1 VTLLVRVR
9 GASLWTLLVWAIVTI
24 YASYFSVRTV
34 GVHRGLGTSAYD
46 FALYDQGIWL
56 ISRGHTPFVTLMGR
70 NLFGDHSSFILLLL
84 VPFYWVISNTSFLFV
99 VQSIVIAL
107 GALPVYYFSKSCMRS
122 EGLGALMAVL
132 YLVHPAI
139 GWTNLENFH
148 PDSAL
153 GVLVATA
160 IWAAH
165 SKRWIW
171 YWVAVA
177 LALLVKEDVA
187 FVLAPLGLWVAVYQH
202 RKYGLI
208 TSVTS
213 LAMMAVMFLAVMRG
227 LTGVTFRN
235 SWRVP
240 FGGIGG
246 FLTTLV
252 TKPLEFAR
260 YMVSEDRPMYVWQML
275 SPMAFVFIYRPGLAL
290 VGVVMLA
297 SNVVSTFWYQHH
309 IHYHYSLI
317 IVPCIVMGSSWALG
331 KMSRSFMNASVV
343 LVAIA
348 SFLTSLLWSPLPLS
362 FTTTQHWT
370 SHSAPVIAARE
381 ALDSIPDDVS
391 VAAYHSITAH
401 LARRV
406 EIYSFPNPFERSLY
420 GPDVF
425 AKGDRLPQAE
435 TVEFVILPASLDGPA
450 EAVWNAEVVHF
461 SVVFSNAWWVVYKR
475 N

>member
-1 VTLLVRVR
+1 MFDRVLR
-9 GASLWTLLVWAIVTI
+9 ASKPTLLVWTVVAL
-24 YASYFSVRTV
+24 YATYFSVRTV

-46 FALYDQGIWL
+46 FALYDQGLWL
-56 ISRGHTPFVTLMGR
+56 ISRGDTPFVTLMGR

-84 VPFYWVISNTSFLFV
+84 VPFYWVISSTSLLFV
-99 VQSIVIAL
+99 VQSIAIAL

-148 PDSAL
+148 PDSML

-165 SKRWIW
+165 SKRWRW
-171 YWVAVA
+171 YWAAVA

-187 FVLAPLGLWVAVYQH
+187 FVLVPLGVWVGVYHH
-202 RKYGLI
+202 RRFGLI
-208 TSVTS
+208 TSLVS
-213 LAMMAVMFLAVMRG
+213 LATMSVMFLVVMRG

-246 FLTTLV
+246 FFATLV
-252 TKPLEFAR
+252 TKPLVFAR
-260 YMVSEDRPMYVWQML
+260 YIASEDRPMYVWQML
-275 SPMAFVFIYRPGLAL
+275 SPMAFVFAYRPALAL

-317 IVPCIVMGSSWALG
+317 IVPCIVMGSAWALG
-331 KMSRSFMNASVV
+331 KMSRNVMNASVV
-343 LVAIA
+343 LVATA
-348 SFLTSLLWSPLPLS
+348 SFLTAFLWSPLPLS
-362 FTTTQHWT
+362 LSTTQHWT
-370 SHSAPVIAARE
+370 SQSAPVVAARE
-381 ALDSIPDDVS
+381 ALEFVPGDVS
-391 VAAYHSITAH
+391 VAAYHSVSAH

-406 EIYSFPNPFERSLY
+406 EIYSFPNPFQRSLY

-435 TVEFVILPASLDGPA
+435 TVEYVILPLTL
-450 EAVWNAEVVHF
+450 EADANAIWQAEVSRF
-461 SVVFSNAWWVVYKR
+461 SVVFSNAWWVVYQR
-475 N
+475 S

>member
-1 VTLLVRVR
+1 MFDRVLR
-9 GASLWTLLVWAIVTI
+9 ASKPTLLVWTVVAL
-24 YASYFSVRTV
+24 YATYFSVRTV

-46 FALYDQGIWL
+46 FALYDQGLWL
-56 ISRGHTPFVTLMGR
+56 ISRGDTPFVTLMGR

-84 VPFYWVISNTSFLFV
+84 VPFYWVISSTSLLFV
-99 VQSIVIAL
+99 VQSIAIAL

-148 PDSAL
+148 PDSML

-165 SKRWIW
+165 SKRWRW
-171 YWVAVA
+171 YWAAVA

-187 FVLAPLGLWVAVYQH
+187 FVLVPLGVWVAVYQH
-202 RKYGLI
+202 RRFGLI
-208 TSVTS
+208 TSLVS
-213 LAMMAVMFLAVMRG
+213 LATMAVMFLVVMRG

-246 FLTTLV
+246 FFATLV
-252 TKPLEFAR
+252 PKPLVFAR
-260 YMVSEDRPMYVWQML
+260 YIASEERPMYVWQML
-275 SPMAFVFIYRPGLAL
+275 SPMAFVFAYRPGLAL

-317 IVPCIVMGSSWALG
+317 IVPCIVMGSAWALG
-331 KMSRSFMNASVV
+331 KMSRNVMNASVV
-343 LVAIA
+343 LVATA
-348 SFLTSLLWSPLPLS
+348 SFLTAFLWSPLPLS
-362 FTTTQHWT
+362 LSTTQHWT
-370 SHSAPVIAARE
+370 AQSAPVVAARE
-381 ALDSIPDDVS
+381 ALEFVPGDVS
-391 VAAYHSITAH
+391 VAAYHSVSAH

-406 EIYSFPNPFERSLY
+406 EIYSFPNPFQRSLY

-435 TVEFVILPASLDGPA
+435 TVEYVILPLTL
-450 EAVWNAEVVHF
+450 EADANAIWQAEVSRF
-461 SVVFSNAWWVVYKR
+461 SVVFSNAWWVVYQR
-475 N
+475 S

>member
-1 VTLLVRVR
+1 
-9 GASLWTLLVWAIVTI
+9 
-24 YASYFSVRTV
+24 
-34 GVHRGLGTSAYD
+34 
-46 FALYDQGIWL
+46 
-56 ISRGHTPFVTLMGR
+56 MGR

-132 YLVHPAI
+132 YLVHPVI

-177 LALLVKEDVA
+177 LALMVKEDVA

-240 FGGIGG
+240 FGGISG

-275 SPMAFVFIYRPGLAL
+275 SPMAFAFVYRPGLAL

-309 IHYHYSLI
+309 IQYHYSLI

-348 SFLTSLLWSPLPLS
+348 SFLTAFLWFPLPLS
-362 FTTTQHWT
+362 LSTTQHWT
-370 SHSAPVIAARE
+370 SQSAPVIAARE
-381 ALDSIPDDVS
+381 ALEFVPDDVS

>member
-1 VTLLVRVR
+1 MFDRVLR
-9 GASLWTLLVWAIVTI
+9 ASKPTLLVWTVVAL
-24 YASYFSVRTV
+24 YATYFSVRTV

-46 FALYDQGIWL
+46 FALYDQGLWL
-56 ISRGHTPFVTLMGR
+56 ISRGDTPFVTLMGR

-84 VPFYWVISNTSFLFV
+84 VPFYWVISSTSLLFV
-99 VQSIVIAL
+99 VQSIAIAL

-148 PDSAL
+148 PDSML

-165 SKRWIW
+165 SKRWRW
-171 YWVAVA
+171 YWAAVA

-187 FVLAPLGLWVAVYQH
+187 FVLVPLGVWVGVYHH
-202 RKYGLI
+202 RRFGLI
-208 TSVTS
+208 TSLVS
-213 LAMMAVMFLAVMRG
+213 LATMAVMFLVVMRG

-246 FLTTLV
+246 FFATLV
-252 TKPLEFAR
+252 TKPLVFAR
-260 YMVSEDRPMYVWQML
+260 YIASEERPMYVWQML
-275 SPMAFVFIYRPGLAL
+275 SPMAFVFAYRPGLAL

-317 IVPCIVMGSSWALG
+317 IVPCIVMGSAWALG
-331 KMSRSFMNASVV
+331 KMSRNVMNASVV
-343 LVAIA
+343 LVAMA
-348 SFLTSLLWSPLPLS
+348 SFLTAFLWSPLPLS
-362 FTTTQHWT
+362 LSTTQHWT
-370 SHSAPVIAARE
+370 SQSAPVVAARE
-381 ALDSIPDDVS
+381 ALEFVPGDVS
-391 VAAYHSITAH
+391 VAAYHSVSAH

-406 EIYSFPNPFERSLY
+406 EIYSFPNPFQRSLY

-435 TVEFVILPASLDGPA
+435 TVEYVILPLTL
-450 EAVWNAEVVHF
+450 EADANAIWQAEVSRF
-461 SVVFSNAWWVVYKR
+461 SVVFSNAWWVVYQR
-475 N
+475 S

>member
-1 VTLLVRVR
+1 MFDRVLR
-9 GASLWTLLVWAIVTI
+9 ASKPTLLVWTVVAL
-24 YASYFSVRTV
+24 YATYFSVRTV

-56 ISRGHTPFVTLMGR
+56 ISRGDTPFVTLMGR

-84 VPFYWVISNTSFLFV
+84 VPFYWVISSTSLLFV
-99 VQSIVIAL
+99 VQSIAIAL

-148 PDSAL
+148 PDSML

-165 SKRWIW
+165 SKRWRW
-171 YWVAVA
+171 YWAAVA

-187 FVLAPLGLWVAVYQH
+187 FVLVPLGVWVGVYHH
-202 RKYGLI
+202 RRFGLI
-208 TSVTS
+208 TSLVS
-213 LAMMAVMFLAVMRG
+213 LATMAVMFLVVMRG

-246 FLTTLV
+246 FFATLV
-252 TKPLEFAR
+252 TKPLVFAR
-260 YMVSEDRPMYVWQML
+260 YIASEERPMYVWQML
-275 SPMAFVFIYRPGLAL
+275 SPMAFVFAYRPALAL

-317 IVPCIVMGSSWALG
+317 IVPCIVMGSAWALG
-331 KMSRSFMNASVV
+331 KMSRNVMNASAV
-343 LVAIA
+343 LVATA
-348 SFLTSLLWSPLPLS
+348 SFLTAFLWSPLPLS
-362 FTTTQHWT
+362 LSTTQHWT
-370 SHSAPVIAARE
+370 SQSAPVVAARE
-381 ALDSIPDDVS
+381 ALEFVPGDVS
-391 VAAYHSITAH
+391 VAAYHSVSAH

-406 EIYSFPNPFERSLY
+406 EIYSFPNPFQRSLY

-435 TVEFVILPASLDGPA
+435 TVEYVILPLTLDA
-450 EAVWNAEVVHF
+450 DANAIWQAEVSRF

-475 N
+475 S

>member
-1 VTLLVRVR
+1 MTLLDRVR
-9 GASLWTLLVWAIVTI
+9 GASRWTLLVWAIVTL
-24 YASYFSVRTV
+24 YATYFSVRTV

-56 ISRGHTPFVTLMGR
+56 LSRGNTPFVTLMGR

-84 VPFYWVISNTSFLFV
+84 IPFYWVISSTSLLFV

-132 YLVHPAI
+132 YLIHPAI

-165 SKRWIW
+165 SNRWRW
-171 YWVAVA
+171 YWVVVV

-187 FVLAPLGLWVAVYQH
+187 FVLAPLGVWVAVYQH

-208 TSVTS
+208 TSFVSLVT
-213 LAMMAVMFLAVMRG
+213 MAVMFLIVMRG

-240 FGGIGG
+240 FGGVGG
-246 FLTTLV
+246 FFTTLF
-252 TKPLEFAR
+252 TKPMVFAR
-260 YMVSEDRPMYVWQML
+260 YIVSEDRPMYVWQML
-275 SPMAFVFIYRPGLAL
+275 SPMAFVFAYRPGLAL

-297 SNVVSTFWYQHH
+297 SNVVSTFWYQHQ

-317 IVPCIVMGSSWALG
+317 IVPCIVMGSAWALG
-331 KMSRSFMNASVV
+331 KMSRNVMNASVV
-343 LVAIA
+343 IVATA
-348 SFLTSLLWSPLPLS
+348 SFLTAFLWSPLPLS
-362 FTTTQHWT
+362 LSTTQHWT
-370 SHSAPVIAARE
+370 SQSAPVVAARE
-381 ALDSIPDDVS
+381 ALDFIPDDVS
-391 VAAYHSITAH
+391 VAAYHSISAH

-420 GPDVF
+420 GADVF

-435 TVEFVILPASLDGPA
+435 TVEYVILPTSLDGDA
-450 EAVWNAEVVHF
+450 EMVWKAEVSRF

-475 N
+475 S

>member
-1 VTLLVRVR
+1 MFDRVLR
-9 GASLWTLLVWAIVTI
+9 ASKPTLLVWTVVAL
-24 YASYFSVRTV
+24 YATYFSVRTV

-56 ISRGHTPFVTLMGR
+56 ISRGDTPFVTLMGR

-84 VPFYWVISNTSFLFV
+84 VPFYWVISSTSLLFV
-99 VQSIVIAL
+99 VQSIAIAL

-148 PDSAL
+148 PDSML

-165 SKRWIW
+165 SKRWRW
-171 YWVAVA
+171 YWAAVA

-187 FVLAPLGLWVAVYQH
+187 FVLVPLGVWVGVYHH
-202 RKYGLI
+202 RRFGLI
-208 TSVTS
+208 TSLVS
-213 LAMMAVMFLAVMRG
+213 LATMAVMFLVVMRG

-240 FGGIGG
+240 FGGFGG
-246 FLTTLV
+246 FFASLV
-252 TKPLEFAR
+252 TKPLDFAR
-260 YMVSEDRPMYVWQML
+260 YIASEDRPMYVWQML
-275 SPMAFVFIYRPGLAL
+275 SPMAFVFAYRPALAL

-317 IVPCIVMGSSWALG
+317 IVPCIVMGSAWALG
-331 KMSRSFMNASVV
+331 KMSRNVMNASVV
-343 LVAIA
+343 LVAMA
-348 SFLTSLLWSPLPLS
+348 SFLTAFLWSPLPFSLS
-362 FTTTQHWT
+362 TTQHWT
-370 SHSAPVIAARE
+370 SQSAPVVAARE
-381 ALDSIPDDVS
+381 ALEFVPGDVS
-391 VAAYHSITAH
+391 VAAYHSVSAH

-406 EIYSFPNPFERSLY
+406 EIYSFPNPFQRSLY

-435 TVEFVILPASLDGPA
+435 TVEYVILPLTLDA
-450 EAVWNAEVVHF
+450 DANAIWQAEVSRF
-461 SVVFSNAWWVVYKR
+461 SVVFSNAWWVVYQR
-475 N
+475 S

>member
-1 VTLLVRVR
+1 MFDRVLR
-9 GASLWTLLVWAIVTI
+9 ASKPTLLVWTVVAL
-24 YASYFSVRTV
+24 YATYFSVRTV

-56 ISRGHTPFVTLMGR
+56 ISRGDTPFVTLMGR

-84 VPFYWVISNTSFLFV
+84 VPFYWVISSTSLLFV
-99 VQSIVIAL
+99 VQSIAIAL

-148 PDSAL
+148 PDSML

-165 SKRWIW
+165 SKRWRW
-171 YWVAVA
+171 YWAAVA

-187 FVLAPLGLWVAVYQH
+187 FVLVPLGVWVGVYHH
-202 RKYGLI
+202 RRFGLI
-208 TSVTS
+208 TSLVS
-213 LAMMAVMFLAVMRG
+213 LATMAVMFLVVMRG

-246 FLTTLV
+246 FFATLV
-252 TKPLEFAR
+252 TKPLVFAR
-260 YMVSEDRPMYVWQML
+260 YIASEERPMYVWQML
-275 SPMAFVFIYRPGLAL
+275 SPMAFVFAYRPALAL

-317 IVPCIVMGSSWALG
+317 IVPCIVMGSAWALG
-331 KMSRSFMNASVV
+331 KMSRNVMNASVV
-343 LVAIA
+343 LVATA
-348 SFLTSLLWSPLPLS
+348 SFLTAFLWSPLPLS
-362 FTTTQHWT
+362 LSTTQHWT
-370 SHSAPVIAARE
+370 AQSAPVVAARE
-381 ALDSIPDDVS
+381 ALEFVPGDVS
-391 VAAYHSITAH
+391 VAAYHSVSAH

-406 EIYSFPNPFERSLY
+406 EIYSFPNPFQRSLY

-435 TVEFVILPASLDGPA
+435 TVEYVILPLTLDA
-450 EAVWNAEVVHF
+450 DANAIWQAEVSRF
-461 SVVFSNAWWVVYKR
+461 SVVFSNAWWVVYQR
-475 N
+475 S

>member
-1 VTLLVRVR
+1 MFDRVLR
-9 GASLWTLLVWAIVTI
+9 ASKPTLLVWTVVAL
-24 YASYFSVRTV
+24 YATYFSVRTV

-46 FALYDQGIWL
+46 FALYDQGLWL
-56 ISRGHTPFVTLMGR
+56 ISRGDTPFVTLMGR

-84 VPFYWVISNTSFLFV
+84 VPFYWVISSTSLLFV
-99 VQSIVIAL
+99 VQSIAIAL

-148 PDSAL
+148 PDSML

-165 SKRWIW
+165 SKRWRW
-171 YWVAVA
+171 YWAAVA

-187 FVLAPLGLWVAVYQH
+187 FVLVPLGVWVGVYHH
-202 RKYGLI
+202 RRFGLI
-208 TSVTS
+208 TSLVS
-213 LAMMAVMFLAVMRG
+213 LATMAVMFLVVMRG

-246 FLTTLV
+246 FFATLV
-252 TKPLEFAR
+252 TKPLDFAR
-260 YMVSEDRPMYVWQML
+260 YIASEDRPMYVWQML
-275 SPMAFVFIYRPGLAL
+275 SPMAFVFAYRPALAL

-297 SNVVSTFWYQHH
+297 SNVVSTFWYQHY

-317 IVPCIVMGSSWALG
+317 IVPCIVMGSAWALG
-331 KMSRSFMNASVV
+331 KMSRNVMNASAV
-343 LVAIA
+343 LVAMA
-348 SFLTSLLWSPLPLS
+348 SFLTAFLWSPLPLS
-362 FTTTQHWT
+362 LSTTQHWT
-370 SHSAPVIAARE
+370 AQSAPVVAARE
-381 ALDSIPDDVS
+381 ALEFVPGDVS
-391 VAAYHSITAH
+391 VAAYHSVSAH

-406 EIYSFPNPFERSLY
+406 EIYSFPNPFQRSLY

-435 TVEFVILPASLDGPA
+435 TVEYVILPLTLDA
-450 EAVWNAEVVHF
+450 DANAIWQAEVSRF
-461 SVVFSNAWWVVYKR
+461 SVVFSNAWWVVYQR
-475 N
+475 S

>member
-1 VTLLVRVR
+1 MFDRVLR
-9 GASLWTLLVWAIVTI
+9 ASKPTLLVWTVVAL
-24 YASYFSVRTV
+24 YATYFSVRTV

-56 ISRGHTPFVTLMGR
+56 ISRGDTPFVTLMGR

-84 VPFYWVISNTSFLFV
+84 VPFYWVISSTSLLFV
-99 VQSIVIAL
+99 VQSIAIAL

-148 PDSAL
+148 PDSML

-165 SKRWIW
+165 SKRWRW
-171 YWVAVA
+171 YWAAVA
-177 LALLVKEDVA
+177 LALLVKEDVP
-187 FVLAPLGLWVAVYQH
+187 FVLVPLGVWVAVYQH

-246 FLTTLV
+246 FFATLV
-252 TKPLEFAR
+252 TKPLDFAR
-260 YMVSEDRPMYVWQML
+260 YIASEDRPMYVWQML
-275 SPMAFVFIYRPGLAL
+275 SPMAFVFAYRPALAL

-317 IVPCIVMGSSWALG
+317 IVPCIVMGSAWALG
-331 KMSRSFMNASVV
+331 KMSRNVMNASVV
-343 LVAIA
+343 LVAMA
-348 SFLTSLLWSPLPLS
+348 SFLTAFLWSPLPFSLS
-362 FTTTQHWT
+362 TTQHWT
-370 SHSAPVIAARE
+370 SQSAPVVAARE
-381 ALDSIPDDVS
+381 ALEFVPGDVS
-391 VAAYHSITAH
+391 VAAYHSVSAH

-406 EIYSFPNPFERSLY
+406 EIYSFPNPFQRSLY

-435 TVEFVILPASLDGPA
+435 TVEYVILPLTLDA
-450 EAVWNAEVVHF
+450 DANAIWQAEVSRF
-461 SVVFSNAWWVVYKR
+461 SVVFSNAWWVVYQR
-475 N
+475 S

>member
-1 VTLLVRVR
+1 MFDRVLR
-9 GASLWTLLVWAIVTI
+9 ASKPTLLVWTVVAL
-24 YASYFSVRTV
+24 YATYFSVRTV

-46 FALYDQGIWL
+46 FALYDQGLWL
-56 ISRGHTPFVTLMGR
+56 ISRGDTPFVTLMGR

-84 VPFYWVISNTSFLFV
+84 VPFYWVISSTSLLFV
-99 VQSIVIAL
+99 VQSIAIAL

-122 EGLGALMAVL
+122 EGLGSLMAVL

-148 PDSAL
+148 PDSML

-165 SKRWIW
+165 SKRWRW
-171 YWVAVA
+171 YWAAVA

-187 FVLAPLGLWVAVYQH
+187 FVLVPLGVWVAVYQH
-202 RKYGLI
+202 RRFGLI
-208 TSVTS
+208 TLLVS
-213 LAMMAVMFLAVMRG
+213 LATMSVMFLVVMRG
-227 LTGVTFRN
+227 LTVVTFRN

-246 FLTTLV
+246 FFATLV
-252 TKPLEFAR
+252 TKPLDFAR
-260 YMVSEDRPMYVWQML
+260 YIASEDRPMYVWQML
-275 SPMAFVFIYRPGLAL
+275 SPMAFVFAYRPALAL

-317 IVPCIVMGSSWALG
+317 IVPCIVMGSAWALG
-331 KMSRSFMNASVV
+331 KMSRNVMNASVV
-343 LVAIA
+343 LVAMA
-348 SFLTSLLWSPLPLS
+348 SFLTAFLWSPLPFSLS
-362 FTTTQHWT
+362 TTQHWT
-370 SHSAPVIAARE
+370 SQSAPVVAARE
-381 ALDSIPDDVS
+381 ALEFVPGDVS
-391 VAAYHSITAH
+391 VAAYHSVSAH

-406 EIYSFPNPFERSLY
+406 EIYSFPNPFQRSLY

-435 TVEFVILPASLDGPA
+435 TVEYVILPLTLDA
-450 EAVWNAEVVHF
+450 DANAIWQAEVSRF

-475 N
+475 S

>member
-1 VTLLVRVR
+1 MFDRVLR
-9 GASLWTLLVWAIVTI
+9 ASKPTLLVWTVVAL
-24 YASYFSVRTV
+24 YATYFSVRTV

-56 ISRGHTPFVTLMGR
+56 ISRGDTPFVTLMGR

-84 VPFYWVISNTSFLFV
+84 VPFYWVISSTSLLFV
-99 VQSIVIAL
+99 VQSIAIAL

-148 PDSAL
+148 PDSML

-165 SKRWIW
+165 SKRWRW
-171 YWVAVA
+171 YWAAVA

-187 FVLAPLGLWVAVYQH
+187 FVLVPLGVWVAVYQH
-202 RKYGLI
+202 RRFGLI
-208 TSVTS
+208 TLLVS
-213 LAMMAVMFLAVMRG
+213 LATMSVMFLVVMRG

-246 FLTTLV
+246 FFATLV
-252 TKPLEFAR
+252 TKPLVFAR
-260 YMVSEDRPMYVWQML
+260 YIASEDRPMYVWQML
-275 SPMAFVFIYRPGLAL
+275 SPMAFVFAYRPALAL

-317 IVPCIVMGSSWALG
+317 IVPCIVMGSAWALG
-331 KMSRSFMNASVV
+331 KMSRNVMNASVV
-343 LVAIA
+343 LVAMA
-348 SFLTSLLWSPLPLS
+348 SFLTAFLWSPLPLS
-362 FTTTQHWT
+362 LSTTQHWT
-370 SHSAPVIAARE
+370 AQSAPVVAARE
-381 ALDSIPDDVS
+381 ALEFVPGDVS
-391 VAAYHSITAH
+391 VAAYHSVSAH

-406 EIYSFPNPFERSLY
+406 EIYSFPNPFQRSLY

-435 TVEFVILPASLDGPA
+435 TVEYVILPLTLDA
-450 EAVWNAEVVHF
+450 DANAIWQAEVSRF
-461 SVVFSNAWWVVYKR
+461 SVVFSNAWWVVYQR
-475 N
+475 S

>member
-1 VTLLVRVR
+1 MFDRVLR
-9 GASLWTLLVWAIVTI
+9 ASKPTLLVWTVVAL
-24 YASYFSVRTV
+24 YATYFSVRTV

-56 ISRGHTPFVTLMGR
+56 ISRGDTPFVTLMGR

-84 VPFYWVISNTSFLFV
+84 VPFYWVISSTSLLFV
-99 VQSIVIAL
+99 VQSIAIAL

-148 PDSAL
+148 PDSML

-165 SKRWIW
+165 SKRWRW
-171 YWVAVA
+171 YWAAVA

-187 FVLAPLGLWVAVYQH
+187 FVLVPLGVWVAVYQH
-202 RKYGLI
+202 RRFGLI
-208 TSVTS
+208 TLLVS
-213 LAMMAVMFLAVMRG
+213 LATMSVMFLVVMRG

-246 FLTTLV
+246 FFATLV
-252 TKPLEFAR
+252 TKPLVFAR
-260 YMVSEDRPMYVWQML
+260 YIASEDRPMYVWQML
-275 SPMAFVFIYRPGLAL
+275 SPMAFVFAYRPALAL

-317 IVPCIVMGSSWALG
+317 IVPCIVMGSAWALG
-331 KMSRSFMNASVV
+331 KMSRNVMNASVV
-343 LVAIA
+343 LVAMA
-348 SFLTSLLWSPLPLS
+348 SFLTAFLWSPLPFSLS
-362 FTTTQHWT
+362 TTQHWT
-370 SHSAPVIAARE
+370 SQSAPVVAARE
-381 ALDSIPDDVS
+381 ALEFVPGDVS
-391 VAAYHSITAH
+391 VAAYHSVSAH

-406 EIYSFPNPFERSLY
+406 EIYSFPNPFQRSLY

-435 TVEFVILPASLDGPA
+435 TVEYVILPLTL
-450 EAVWNAEVVHF
+450 EADANAIWQAEVSRF

-475 N
+475 S

>member
-1 VTLLVRVR
+1 MFDRVLR
-9 GASLWTLLVWAIVTI
+9 ASKPTLLVWTVVAL
-24 YASYFSVRTV
+24 YATYFSVRTV

-46 FALYDQGIWL
+46 FALYDQGLWL
-56 ISRGHTPFVTLMGR
+56 ISRGDTPFVTLMGR

-84 VPFYWVISNTSFLFV
+84 VPFYWVISSTSLLFV
-99 VQSIVIAL
+99 VQSIAIAL

-148 PDSAL
+148 PDSML

-165 SKRWIW
+165 SKRWRW
-171 YWVAVA
+171 YWAAVA

-187 FVLAPLGLWVAVYQH
+187 LVLVPLGVWVAVYQH
-202 RKYGLI
+202 RRFGLI
-208 TSVTS
+208 TLLVS
-213 LAMMAVMFLAVMRG
+213 LATMAVMFLVVMRG

-246 FLTTLV
+246 FFATLV
-252 TKPLEFAR
+252 TKPLDFAR
-260 YMVSEDRPMYVWQML
+260 YIASEDRPMYVWQML
-275 SPMAFVFIYRPGLAL
+275 SPMAFVFAYRPALAL

-309 IHYHYSLI
+309 IHHHYSLI
-317 IVPCIVMGSSWALG
+317 IVPCIVMGSAWALG
-331 KMSRSFMNASVV
+331 KMSRNVMNASVV
-343 LVAIA
+343 LVATA
-348 SFLTSLLWSPLPLS
+348 SFLTAFLWSPLPLS
-362 FTTTQHWT
+362 LSTTQHWT
-370 SHSAPVIAARE
+370 AQSAPVVAARE
-381 ALDSIPDDVS
+381 ALEFVPGDVS
-391 VAAYHSITAH
+391 VAAYHSVSAH

-406 EIYSFPNPFERSLY
+406 EIYSFPNPFQRSLY

-435 TVEFVILPASLDGPA
+435 TVEYVILPLTLDA
-450 EAVWNAEVVHF
+450 DANAIWQAEVSRF
-461 SVVFSNAWWVVYKR
+461 SVVFSNAWWVVYQR
-475 N
+475 S

>member
-1 VTLLVRVR
+1 MFDRVLR
-9 GASLWTLLVWAIVTI
+9 ASKPTLLVWTVVAL
-24 YASYFSVRTV
+24 YATYFSVRTV

-46 FALYDQGIWL
+46 FALYDQGLWL
-56 ISRGHTPFVTLMGR
+56 ISRGDTPFVTLMGR

-84 VPFYWVISNTSFLFV
+84 VPFYWVISSTSLLFV
-99 VQSIVIAL
+99 VQSIAIAL

-148 PDSAL
+148 PDSML

-165 SKRWIW
+165 SKRWRW
-171 YWVAVA
+171 YWAAVA
-177 LALLVKEDVA
+177 LALLVKEDMA
-187 FVLAPLGLWVAVYQH
+187 FVLVPLGVWVAVYQH
-202 RKYGLI
+202 RRFGLI
-208 TSVTS
+208 TLLVS
-213 LAMMAVMFLAVMRG
+213 LATMAVMFLVVMRG

-246 FLTTLV
+246 FFATLV
-252 TKPLEFAR
+252 TKPLDFAR
-260 YMVSEDRPMYVWQML
+260 YIASEDRPMYVWQML
-275 SPMAFVFIYRPGLAL
+275 SPMAFVFAYRPALAL

-317 IVPCIVMGSSWALG
+317 IVPCIVMGSAWALG
-331 KMSRSFMNASVV
+331 KMSRNVMNASVV
-343 LVAIA
+343 LVATA
-348 SFLTSLLWSPLPLS
+348 SFLTAFLWSPLPFSLS
-362 FTTTQHWT
+362 TTQHWT
-370 SHSAPVIAARE
+370 SQSAPVVAARE
-381 ALDSIPDDVS
+381 ALEFVPGDVS
-391 VAAYHSITAH
+391 VAAYHSVSAH

-406 EIYSFPNPFERSLY
+406 EIYSFPNPFQRSLY

-435 TVEFVILPASLDGPA
+435 TVEYVILPLTLDA
-450 EAVWNAEVVHF
+450 DANAIWQAEVSRF

-475 N
+475 S

>member
-1 VTLLVRVR
+1 MFDRVLR
-9 GASLWTLLVWAIVTI
+9 ASKPTLLVWTVVAL
-24 YASYFSVRTV
+24 YATYFSVRTV

-46 FALYDQGIWL
+46 FALYDQGLWL
-56 ISRGHTPFVTLMGR
+56 ISRGDTPFVTLMGR

-84 VPFYWVISNTSFLFV
+84 VPFYWVISSTSLLFV
-99 VQSIVIAL
+99 VQSIAIAL

-148 PDSAL
+148 PDSML

-165 SKRWIW
+165 SKRWRW
-171 YWVAVA
+171 YWAAVA

-187 FVLAPLGLWVAVYQH
+187 FVLVPLGVWVAVYQH
-202 RKYGLI
+202 RRFGLI
-208 TSVTS
+208 TSLVS
-213 LAMMAVMFLAVMRG
+213 LATMSVMFLVVMRG

-246 FLTTLV
+246 FFATLV
-252 TKPLEFAR
+252 TKPLVFAR
-260 YMVSEDRPMYVWQML
+260 YIASEDRPMYVWQML
-275 SPMAFVFIYRPGLAL
+275 SPMAFVFAYRPALAL

-317 IVPCIVMGSSWALG
+317 IVPCIVMGSAWALG
-331 KMSRSFMNASVV
+331 KMSRNVMNASVV
-343 LVAIA
+343 LVATA
-348 SFLTSLLWSPLPLS
+348 SFLTAFLWSPLPLS
-362 FTTTQHWT
+362 LSTTQHWT
-370 SHSAPVIAARE
+370 AQSAPVVAARE
-381 ALDSIPDDVS
+381 ALEFVPGDVS
-391 VAAYHSITAH
+391 VAAYHSVSAH

-406 EIYSFPNPFERSLY
+406 EIYSFPNPFQRSLY

-435 TVEFVILPASLDGPA
+435 TVEYVILPLTL
-450 EAVWNAEVVHF
+450 EADANAIWQAEVSRF
-461 SVVFSNAWWVVYKR
+461 SVVFSNAWWVVYQR
-475 N
+475 S

>member
-1 VTLLVRVR
+1 MFDRVLR
-9 GASLWTLLVWAIVTI
+9 ASKPTLLVWTVVAL
-24 YASYFSVRTV
+24 YATYFSVRTV

-46 FALYDQGIWL
+46 FALYDQGLWL
-56 ISRGHTPFVTLMGR
+56 ISRGDTPFVTLMGR

-84 VPFYWVISNTSFLFV
+84 VPFYWVISSTSLLFV
-99 VQSIVIAL
+99 VQSIAIAL

-148 PDSAL
+148 PDSML

-165 SKRWIW
+165 SKRWRW
-171 YWVAVA
+171 YWAAVA

-187 FVLAPLGLWVAVYQH
+187 FVLVPLGVWVAVYQH
-202 RKYGLI
+202 RRFGLI
-208 TSVTS
+208 TLLVS
-213 LAMMAVMFLAVMRG
+213 LATMSVMFLVVMRG

-246 FLTTLV
+246 FFATLV
-252 TKPLEFAR
+252 TKPLVFAR
-260 YMVSEDRPMYVWQML
+260 YIASEDRPMYVWQML
-275 SPMAFVFIYRPGLAL
+275 SPMAFVFAYRPALAL

-317 IVPCIVMGSSWALG
+317 IVPCIVMGSAWALG
-331 KMSRSFMNASVV
+331 KMSRNVMNASVV
-343 LVAIA
+343 LVAMA
-348 SFLTSLLWSPLPLS
+348 SFLTAFLWSPLPFSLS
-362 FTTTQHWT
+362 TTQHWT
-370 SHSAPVIAARE
+370 AQSAPVVAARE
-381 ALDSIPDDVS
+381 ALEFVPGDVS
-391 VAAYHSITAH
+391 VAAYHSVSAH

-406 EIYSFPNPFERSLY
+406 EIYSFPNPFQRSLY

-435 TVEFVILPASLDGPA
+435 TVEYVILPLTLDA
-450 EAVWNAEVVHF
+450 DANAIWQAEVSRF

-475 N
+475 S

>member
-1 VTLLVRVR
+1 MFDRVLR
-9 GASLWTLLVWAIVTI
+9 ASKPTLLVWTVVAL
-24 YASYFSVRTV
+24 YATYFSVRTV

-46 FALYDQGIWL
+46 FALYDQGLWL
-56 ISRGHTPFVTLMGR
+56 ISRGDTPFVTLMGR

-84 VPFYWVISNTSFLFV
+84 VPFYWVISSTSLLFV
-99 VQSIVIAL
+99 VQSIAIAL

-148 PDSAL
+148 PDSML

-165 SKRWIW
+165 SKRWRW
-171 YWVAVA
+171 YWAAVA

-187 FVLAPLGLWVAVYQH
+187 FVLVPLGVWVAVYQH
-202 RKYGLI
+202 RRFGLI
-208 TSVTS
+208 TLLVS
-213 LAMMAVMFLAVMRG
+213 LATMSVMFLAVMRG

-246 FLTTLV
+246 FFATLV
-252 TKPLEFAR
+252 TKPLVFAR
-260 YMVSEDRPMYVWQML
+260 YIASEDRPMYVWQML
-275 SPMAFVFIYRPGLAL
+275 SPMAFVFAYRPALAL

-317 IVPCIVMGSSWALG
+317 IVPCIVMGSAWALG
-331 KMSRSFMNASVV
+331 KMSRNVMNASVV
-343 LVAIA
+343 LVAMA
-348 SFLTSLLWSPLPLS
+348 SFLTAFLWSPLPFSLS
-362 FTTTQHWT
+362 TTQHWT
-370 SHSAPVIAARE
+370 SQSAPVVAARE
-381 ALDSIPDDVS
+381 ALEFVPGDVS
-391 VAAYHSITAH
+391 VAAYHSVSAH

-406 EIYSFPNPFERSLY
+406 EIYSFPNPFQRSLY

-435 TVEFVILPASLDGPA
+435 TVEYVILPLTLDA
-450 EAVWNAEVVHF
+450 DANAIWQAEVSRF

-475 N
+475 S

>member
-1 VTLLVRVR
+1 MFDRVLR
-9 GASLWTLLVWAIVTI
+9 ASKPTLLVWTVVAL
-24 YASYFSVRTV
+24 YATYFSVRTV

-46 FALYDQGIWL
+46 FALYDQGLWL
-56 ISRGHTPFVTLMGR
+56 ISRGDTPFVTLMGR

-84 VPFYWVISNTSFLFV
+84 VPFYWVISSTSLLFV
-99 VQSIVIAL
+99 VQSIAIAL
-107 GALPVYYFSKSCMRS
+107 GALPVYSFSKSCMRS

-148 PDSAL
+148 PDSML

-165 SKRWIW
+165 SKRWRW
-171 YWVAVA
+171 YWAAVA

-187 FVLAPLGLWVAVYQH
+187 LVLVPLGVWVAVYQH
-202 RKYGLI
+202 RRFGLI
-208 TSVTS
+208 TLLVS
-213 LAMMAVMFLAVMRG
+213 LATMSVMFLVVMRG

-246 FLTTLV
+246 FFATLV
-252 TKPLEFAR
+252 TKPLDFAR
-260 YMVSEDRPMYVWQML
+260 YIASEDRPMYVWQML
-275 SPMAFVFIYRPGLAL
+275 SPMAFVFAYRPGLAL

-317 IVPCIVMGSSWALG
+317 IVPCIVMGSAWALG
-331 KMSRSFMNASVV
+331 KMSRNVMNASVV
-343 LVAIA
+343 LVATA
-348 SFLTSLLWSPLPLS
+348 SFLTAFLWSPLPFSLS
-362 FTTTQHWT
+362 TTQHWT
-370 SHSAPVIAARE
+370 AQSAPVVAARE
-381 ALDSIPDDVS
+381 ALEFVPGDVS
-391 VAAYHSITAH
+391 VAAYHSVSAH

-406 EIYSFPNPFERSLY
+406 EIYSFPNPFQRSLY

-435 TVEFVILPASLDGPA
+435 TVEYVILPLTLDA
-450 EAVWNAEVVHF
+450 DANAIWQAEVSRF

-475 N
+475 S